1 MATKKRKRSPER
13 HASDPEVAELSQ
25 YYQLPFTIQP
35 LDLSLHVMHDNK
47 TPPSY
52 KHGPRSKYQLGPL
65 TPYAVHAATLR
76 ERLDSLAAD
85 RAKLESM
92 YADAHT
98 RIQRAK
104 EQLELHELQKPG
116 FLMARQ
122 VDGEDSMPSIVEWKK
137 TRSVLRA
144 SLVDA
149 ERKIEKVEQ
158 EAEARRLRGIGKGD
172 ETEQ

>member
-1 MATKKRKRSPER
+1 MAPKKRKRSPEQ
-13 HASDPEVAELSQ
+13 HGFEPQAAELSQ
-25 YYQLPFTIQP
+25 YYHLPFTIQP
-35 LDLSLHVMHDNK
+35 SALSLHAMRDNQ

-52 KHGPRSKYQLGPL
+52 KHGPRSEYQFGPL
-65 TPYAVHAATLR
+65 IPYAVHAATLR
-76 ERLDSLAAD
+76 EKLDSLAAD

-104 EQLELHELQKPG
+104 EQLELHELHKPG

-122 VDGEDSMPSIVEWKK
+122 VDGEDSMPSIVEWKR
-137 TRSVLRA
+137 TTSVLRA

-149 ERKIEKVEQ
+149 EREIENVEQ
-158 EAEARRLRGIGKGD
+158 EAKARRL
-172 ETEQ
+172 